1 MQHLH
6 DNDIVHGAL
15 TARSVELR
23 PMDLPGGVT
32 LGACVGD
39 WGLGQVKLV
48 TDRDED
54 CKWMSAEQIE
64 TGEPSKAADIWS
76 LGCVIRCALYGATA
90 PWQGFAPLDAAELIR
105 TGASPRPPKVEGIEV
120 PAPIR
125 TATQDCWMRDAE
137 VRKSAAEIAALLT
150 EWNTDDD
157 ADVIVSKP
165 SAAFTAPPAK
175 EVFTPAPSKQQIG
188 EVFTPAPLKD
198 EGATP
203 WLGKAWHYPD
213 ISRPQAEALLRTQ
226 PAGSFVVRN
235 SSQAGVH
242 ALTFIQMDGVI
253 GHGLLSK
260 ENNQWSVEKKPPF
273 HATLEALL
281 RTHAGLVFDEEQQK
295 VQKQKY
301 AEMFKGGAA
310 AAPAVAQVVASPPP
324 HVSADGAPPASDG
337 IVVCGR
343 CEAIPA
349 EVDCAQCATLFCRGC
364 SVDLHSKGLF
374 RMHALKT
381 HANTLQPGTAAVS
394 APPPRQRPSDSDYI
408 GKSWYRPEWDRVTAE
423 TILGAMPSGAF
434 GLRPSSQA
442 NRLALS
448 HSKGKGAVGHAIIH
462 IHNGENGRYGYSIED
477 REITYPTLEQ
487 LLSGLSDMRF
497 DLVPPPT
504 APSGSAAPAVR
515 SVSPPPSAAKPA
527 PLEKRQSAVATGPAE
542 FSPFLP
548 RAVRK
553 DESGRFEAPK
563 FSALG
568 QSQLQ
573 PQTAAALST
582 SVDVDERL
590 QQQQQQ
596 QQLPPPQQPLSP
608 APVAAVTPP
617 RSPAEANAMLP
628 PDDDVE
634 EDGYQALPDDA
645 ALRSLHEPPQPRPF
659 GAPDEDGYG
668 VLPASNGDLTR
679 TGYGVL
685 PDDDEGTTNDQRFSE
700 MTEYGHVELPQED
713 EMGKIQQQ
721 RSRQSVRLSLSTMA
735 ALHNDESNADD
746 GPPSSLPPSAPTV
759 ASVPMS
765 PSTASNGAAPGK
777 PSKMCE
783 ACGRERAAKRVTM
796 SDGSKVKLCNSCTE
810 GIRLGN
816 MVLTR
821 DELTGNLVLSEP
833 PSPLV
838 SVVTGPGLTQAV
850 VDRATQVVVIAHAA
864 DGARCEVGGSLV
876 SARLSDPDGNERPLR
891 VIDRNDGSY
900 MIGFVCLA
908 HGVHAL
914 QVGMQRTPTSPV
926 QGVGKTPYAI
936 MAVQATTSTA
946 GLCVDCRRHP
956 ATAKFRQAGI
966 VSFLCAP
973 CTSARDRVAPG
984 QAQITLLDPK
994 HDSEKAPLSP
1004 RGGGGGPGAASST
1017 ATRAVQT
1024 ANAAASLSS
1033 SPSPTVGLSVA
1044 STRSQPTGLKAQR

>member
-6 DNDIVHGAL
+6 SNDIVHGAL
-15 TARSVELR
+15 TVRSVELR

-39 WGLGQVKLV
+39 WGLGQVKQV

-76 LGCVIRCALYGATA
+76 LGCVIRCALYAATA

-105 TGASPRPPKVEGIEV
+105 TGTAPRPPKVEGIEV

-125 TATQDCWMRDAE
+125 TATQDCWMRDPE
-137 VRKSAAEIAALLT
+137 VRKSAADIAALLND
-150 EWNTDDD
+150 WNTADDD
-157 ADVIVSKP
+157 EPMVSKP
-165 SAAFTAPPAK
+165 SAAFTPAPAK
-175 EVFTPAPSKQQIG
+175 EVFTPAPSKPQIG
-188 EVFTPAPLKD
+188 EVFTPAPLRD
-198 EGATP
+198 EGPTP
-203 WLGKAWHYPD
+203 WLGKVWHYPD
-213 ISRPQAEALLRTQ
+213 IQRPQAEALLKTQ

-235 SSQAGVH
+235 SSQTGVH
-242 ALTFIQMDGVI
+242 ALTFIQLDGVI
-253 GHGLLSK
+253 GHGLLYK

-281 RTHAGLVFDEEQQK
+281 RTHDGLVFDEEQQK

-301 AEMFKGGAA
+301 AEMFGSKQQ
-310 AAPAVAQVVASPPP
+310 AAPAPAPAAA

-349 EVDCAQCATLFCRGC
+349 EVDCAQCAMLFCRGC
-364 SVDLHSKGLF
+364 SVDLHSKGMF

-381 HANTLQPGTAAVS
+381 HANTLQPGTAAVA
-394 APPPRQRPSDSDYI
+394 APPPRQRPSESDYI

-423 TILGAMPSGAF
+423 QVLGAMPSGAF
-434 GLRPSSQA
+434 ALRPSSQQ

-448 HSKGKGAVGHAIIH
+448 HSKGKNAVGHAIIH
-462 IHNGENGRYGYSIED
+462 IHNGENNRYGYSIED
-477 REITYPTLEQ
+477 RDITYPTLEQ

-497 DLVPPPT
+497 DLVPPLTGPN
-504 APSGSAAPAVR
+504 GAAPAVR
-515 SVSPPPSAAKPA
+515 SVSPPPVAKPA
-527 PLEKRQSAVATGPAE
+527 PLEKRQSAVTTGTTE

-573 PQTAAALST
+573 PQTAAALSS

-590 QQQQQQ
+590 QPQRQA
-596 QQLPPPQQPLSP
+596 PPP
-608 APVAAVTPP
+608 AAAAAAQSPP
-617 RSPAEANAMLP
+617 RSPNEANAMLP
-628 PDDDVE
+628 PDDDIEE
-634 EDGYQALPDDA
+634 EDGYQALPDEA
-645 ALRSLHEPPQPRPF
+645 ALRSLHELPQPQPF

-668 VLPASNGDLTR
+668 VLPASNGDLQR

-685 PDDDEGTTNDQRFSE
+685 PDDDEGTVNDQRFSE
-700 MTEYGHVELPQED
+700 MTEYAHVELPNED
-713 EMGKIQQQ
+713 ESGKLQQQ

-735 ALHNDESNADD
+735 ALANDDAGYDAPPV
-746 GPPSSLPPSAPTV
+746 GVPPSTPVPASPASAAAPAGT
-759 ASVPMS
+759 P
-765 PSTASNGAAPGK
+765 APGK
-777 PSKMCE
+777 PSKLCE
-783 ACGRERAAKRVTM
+783 ACGQERAAKRVTM
-796 SDGSKVKLCNSCTE
+796 SDGSKVKLCNTCTE

-816 MVLTR
+816 LVLTR

-876 SARLSDPDGNERPLR
+876 TARLSDPDGNERPLR

-900 MIGFVCLA
+900 LIGFVCLA
-908 HGVHAL
+908 QGQHAL
-914 QVGMQRTPTSPV
+914 HVGMQRTPTSPV

-936 MAVQATTSTA
+936 AVSQPTTSTA
-946 GLCVDCRRHP
+946 GVCADCRRHP
-956 ATAKFRQAGI
+956 ATAKFKQAGI

-994 HDSEKAPLSP
+994 HDVPPSP
-1004 RGGGGGPGAASST
+1004 RSAAAAAAASST

-1024 ANAAASLSS
+1024 ANAAASLAS
-1033 SPSPTVGLSVA
+1033 SPPPSTALSMA
-1044 STRSQPTGLKAQR
+1044 STKSQPTGLKSGGQR

>member
-1 MQHLH
+1 
-6 DNDIVHGAL
+6 
-15 TARSVELR
+15 
-23 PMDLPGGVT
+23 MDLPGGVT

-76 LGCVIRCALYGATA
+76 LGCVIRCALYAATA

-105 TGASPRPPKVEGIEV
+105 TGTAPRPPKVEGIDV

-125 TATQDCWMRDAE
+125 TATQDCWLRDPE
-137 VRKSAAEIAALLT
+137 VRKSAADIAALLN

-157 ADVIVSKP
+157 DEALVSKP
-165 SAAFTAPPAK
+165 SAAFTPAPAK
-175 EVFTPAPSKQQIG
+175 EVFTPAPSKPQIG
-188 EVFTPAPLKD
+188 EVFTPAPLRD
-198 EGATP
+198 EGPTP
-203 WLGKAWHYPD
+203 WLGKVWHYPD
-213 ISRPQAEALLRTQ
+213 IQRPQAEALLKTQ

-235 SSQAGVH
+235 SSQVGVH
-242 ALTFIQMDGVI
+242 ALTFIQLDGVI
-253 GHGLLSK
+253 GHGLLYK

-281 RTHAGLVFDEEQQK
+281 RTHDGLVFDEEQQK

-301 AEMFKGGAA
+301 AEMFGKQG
-310 AAPAVAQVVASPPP
+310 AAPAPAPVAPV

-349 EVDCAQCATLFCRGC
+349 EVDCAQCAMLFCRGC
-364 SVDLHSKGLF
+364 SVDLHSKGMF

-381 HANTLQPGTAAVS
+381 HANTLQPGTATVA
-394 APPPRQRPSDSDYI
+394 APPPRQRPSESDYI

-423 TILGAMPSGAF
+423 QVLGAMPSGAF
-434 GLRPSSQA
+434 ALRPSSQQ

-448 HSKGKGAVGHAIIH
+448 HSKGKNAVGHAIIH
-462 IHNGENGRYGYSIED
+462 IHNGENNRYGYSIED
-477 REITYPTLEQ
+477 RDITYPTLEQ

-497 DLVPPPT
+497 DLVPPLTTPN
-504 APSGSAAPAVR
+504 GAPAVR
-515 SVSPPPSAAKPA
+515 SVSPPPVAKPA
-527 PLEKRQSAVATGPAE
+527 PLEKRLSAVTTGTTE

-573 PQTAAALST
+573 PQTAAALSST
-582 SVDVDERL
+582 VDVDERL

-596 QQLPPPQQPLSP
+596 RQAPPPQSPPPQALSP
-608 APVAAVTPP
+608 PPAQSPP
-617 RSPAEANAMLP
+617 RSPNEGNAMLP

-634 EDGYQALPDDA
+634 EDGYQALPDEA
-645 ALRSLHEPPQPRPF
+645 ALRSLHQPPQPQPF
-659 GAPDEDGYG
+659 AAPDEDGYG
-668 VLPASNGDLTR
+668 VLPASNGDLQR

-685 PDDDEGTTNDQRFSE
+685 PDDDEGGNDQRFSE
-700 MTEYGHVELPQED
+700 MTEYGHVELPNED
-713 EMGKIQQQ
+713 EIGKMQQQ

-735 ALHNDESNADD
+735 ALVNGD
-746 GPPSSLPPSAPTV
+746 GGLDAAPIGAPPAAPVAAAAAAVVAVPPSPASA
-759 ASVPMS
+759 
-765 PSTASNGAAPGK
+765 GGAPGK

-783 ACGRERAAKRVTM
+783 ACGQERAAKRVTM
-796 SDGSKVKLCNSCTE
+796 SDGSKVKLCNTCTE

-816 MVLTR
+816 LVLTR

-850 VDRATQVVVIAHAA
+850 VDRATQVVVVAHAA

-876 SARLSDPDGNERPLR
+876 TARLSDPDGNERPLR

-900 MIGFVCLA
+900 LIGFVCQA
-908 HGVHAL
+908 QGQHAL
-914 QVGMQRTPTSPV
+914 HVGMQRTPASPV
-926 QGVGKTPYAI
+926 QGVGKTPYVI
-936 MAVQATTSTA
+936 VVSQPTTSTA

-956 ATAKFRQAGI
+956 ATAKFKQAGI

-994 HDSEKAPLSP
+994 HDVPQQSP
-1004 RGGGGGPGAASST
+1004 RGGGAASST

-1024 ANAAASLSS
+1024 ANAAASLTS
-1033 SPSPTVGLSVA
+1033 SPPPTALTMA
-1044 STRSQPTGLKAQR
+1044 STKSQPTGLKSQR